1 MPLKVKLLL
10 LNWNRLNFKPQ
21 QMLIADMRQVNYMN
35 SIEIF
40 DIQNDT
46 SLPVSEVLISLIII
60 Y

>member
-21 QMLIADMRQVNYMN
+21 QILIADMRQVNYMN